1 MIDFNSP
8 SGPVI
13 SSPRSRAALTSCA
26 IAAFSL
32 QVAVDDD
39 RFLASLGIKFMLV
52 IVSVTGDQPSPPA
65 VLACQARN
73 TVWRTVPRNLGRFT
87 VGAGCGV
94 VGHAD
99 LDDVVQ
105 GGAGLPVPAAAEAVP
120 VGAPGGHGDGRG
132 AAQGRE

>member
-65 VLACQARN
+65 VLACQART
-73 TVWRTVPRNLGRFT
+73 TVWRTVPL
-87 VGAGCGV
+87 VKSAGGDCPANGV
-94 VGHAD
+94 TG
-99 LDDVVQ
+99 
-105 GGAGLPVPAAAEAVP
+105 PT
-120 VGAPGGHGDGRG
+120 R
-132 AAQGRE
+132 